1 MKTCDKLRESGFHT
15 IRMMEVRQRPY
26 DGRRHP
32 FETVDLGLGEGTKNP
47 APVPSENPDKA
58 DLKKCEGSDIVVDVV
73 CNSGEEVK
81 SGDAPCGS
89 ERDSKRAL
97 DEEVTAHNSPTKKAR
112 LEKAEVD
119 GKIELEVEG
128 KSSSSRMTELEK
140 EKEKEEEEDVQL
152 ELEVQLNKE
161 NNIDETE
168 EEKAERELRELR
180 QAIYLRRVAN
190 KYVLPTMPVKEV
202 LIGRP
207 LATMKGHTAFLTF
220 AVRPPLS
227 QPEKGK

>member
-32 FETVDLGLGEGTKNP
+32 FETVDLGLGEGIKNP
-47 APVPSENPDKA
+47 PPVPVERPDNNISEE
-58 DLKKCEGSDIVVDVV
+58 CESSDVIS
-73 CNSGEEVK
+73 NSDDGVK
-81 SGDAPCGS
+81 IENAVCGS
-89 ERDSKRAL
+89 EHSKRAL
-97 DEEVTAHNSPTKKAR
+97 EEEIITANNPTKKAK
-112 LEKAEVD
+112 LEKVEENEKLEIDAE
-119 GKIELEVEG
+119 

-140 EKEKEEEEDVQL
+140 EQEQEQDAQL
-152 ELEVQLNKE
+152 ELEVQLGNPE
-161 NNIDETE
+161 GDVDETE
-168 EEKAERELRELR
+168 EAKAERELRELR

-220 AVRPPLS
+220 AVRPPLITA
-227 QPEKGK
+227 ENAK